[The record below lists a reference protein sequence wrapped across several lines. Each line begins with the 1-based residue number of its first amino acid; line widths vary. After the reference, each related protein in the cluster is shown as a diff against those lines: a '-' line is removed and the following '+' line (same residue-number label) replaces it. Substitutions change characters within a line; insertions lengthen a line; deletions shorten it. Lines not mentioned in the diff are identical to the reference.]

1 MELTE
6 KKCEPCEGGM
16 PSFTQEQIDEFLPKV
31 QGWEVIDGKLHREF
45 KFKNFAEAG
54 AWLDKVRVLADE
66 ENHHPD
72 IHWYYNKIVI
82 ELWTHAVD
90 GLSENDF
97 ILAAKMN
104 KITE

>member
-1 MELTE
+1 LSQEKATELL
-6 KKCEPCEGGM
+6 
-16 PSFTQEQIDEFLPKV
+16 TQVPE
-31 QGWEVIDGKLHREF
+31 WEIVDGKLHREF

-54 AWLDKVRVLADE
+54 KWLDNLRVIADK

-82 ELWTHAVD
+82 EIITHAIN

-97 ILAAKMN
+97 ILAAKLN
-104 KITE
+104 ELQK